1 MRKLLIVD
9 PTLESHEGHSY
20 NYDSAIFSAAR
31 SKFDAVELYGDV
43 GFRDA
48 GPGALPCQP
57 VLNRLPFNAAKRWAH
72 TALHLMGR
80 EIPESV
86 PFTPQNSS
94 FSGAWGT
101 TVRLAKYLRARDL
114 DRMVRSIIAGHPGS
128 HELHVLFQH
137 TRVDELLVA
146 DSLRRR
152 PPEGTIH
159 VHLVLRHVPEL
170 YDARIFGKR
179 GLASTLRDLAVSSQ
193 PRFHLL
199 TDSERLSDSYRSLGI
214 VKVDTL
220 PVPIVLPEEE
230 FVPVHPTRMDVSFLG
245 APRVEKGFCELPS
258 LVARLPRTIGG
269 RTIRAAIQVT
279 RVCRDPRVR
288 ATVAELRRLKDSLP
302 SGHLELLESPA
313 PLSVYYEWVRTSGVI
328 ALPYISE
335 KYNASTS
342 GVFIEAISLGVP
354 VLAPA
359 NSWMSDVISETERK
373 HHLRIGET
381 FTGLDELPDLV
392 ARMAERIAEYRIS
405 VQRFSRTWRQIHS
418 PVACVDAIIA
428 AAA

>member
-1 MRKLLIVD
+1 M
-9 PTLESHEGHSY
+9 
-20 NYDSAIFSAAR
+20 
-31 SKFDAVELYGDV
+31 
-43 GFRDA
+43 
-48 GPGALPCQP
+48 
-57 VLNRLPFNAAKRWAH
+57 
-72 TALHLMGR
+72 
-80 EIPESV
+80 
-86 PFTPQNSS
+86 
-94 FSGAWGT
+94 
-101 TVRLAKYLRARDL
+101 
-114 DRMVRSIIAGHPGS
+114 
-128 HELHVLFQH
+128 
-137 TRVDELLVA
+137 
-146 DSLRRR
+146 
-152 PPEGTIH
+152 
-159 VHLVLRHVPEL
+159 
-170 YDARIFGKR
+170 
-179 GLASTLRDLAVSSQ
+179 
-193 PRFHLL
+193 
-199 TDSERLSDSYRSLGI
+199 
-214 VKVDTL
+214 DTL

-230 FVPVHPTRMDVSFLG
+230 FVPAHPARMDVSFLG

-258 LVARLPRTIGG
+258 LVARLPRVAGG

-279 RVCRDPRVR
+279 RASRDPRVR
-288 ATVAELRRLKDSLP
+288 ATIAELRRLKESLP

-313 PLSVYYEWVRTSGVI
+313 PLSVYYEWVRTAGVI

-405 VQRFSRTWRQIHS
+405 VQRFSRTWRQIHC
-418 PVACVDAIIA
+418 PEACVDAIIA